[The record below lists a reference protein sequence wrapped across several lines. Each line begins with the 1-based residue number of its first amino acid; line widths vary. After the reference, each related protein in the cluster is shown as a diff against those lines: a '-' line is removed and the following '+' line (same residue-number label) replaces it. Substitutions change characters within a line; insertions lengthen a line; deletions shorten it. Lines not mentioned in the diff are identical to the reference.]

1 MLALNAETYLTVFG
15 LETAYVTSVNTRTF
29 IVIAM
34 NITYKD
40 KIMIKW
46 LKSFFNCYPTSN
58 KYFGRNTPD
67 IPQRKKIGLP
77 AMERRIAAS
86 RNIIRD
92 KDNE

>member
-46 LKSFFNCYPTSN
+46 LKSFFNCYSKSN
-58 KYFGRNTPD
+58 KYFGRKTPN
-67 IPQRKKIGLP
+67 IPQRKKTGLP

-86 RNIIRD
+86 RNIITD
-92 KDNE
+92 KLDE